1 MRASKKVSSEDVARK
16 AGVSR
21 TTVSFVLNNTPG
33 KNISEETRERVLEVA
48 RELAYVPNEQARSIA
63 MIKHH
68 SIGFFVPHTGY
79 LSSDAYVLRVIE
91 GMIPVLNK
99 NRFRLVM
106 QPLKLEQQNYLQLA
120 RKDNIDGIILMNTHD
135 GDKGL
140 AEVIEAQFP
149 LVVIGTISNQ
159 EVRQIDINNRLAAA
173 AAVDYLI
180 GLGHR
185 DIGMIVQ
192 GPLSYFAARDRF
204 EGFQSAMAAAGLGV
218 RERWVREAD
227 LSEESGHRAMTEI
240 LAGRARP
247 SAVFCG
253 NDVVAYGA
261 MQAIADAGL
270 SIPDDISLVGFDDD
284 RLSRY
289 VNPPLTTMATP
300 ATGLGAEAARTLIN
314 LLSGLEPP
322 DSKARLRTS
331 LSLRNSCR
339 RF

>member
-1 MRASKKVSSEDVARK
+1 MKASNKVSSEDVARK

-48 RELAYVPNEQARSIA
+48 RELAYVPNELARSIA

-99 NRFRLVM
+99 NRFKLVL

-135 GDKGL
+135 DDAGL
-140 AEVIEAQFP
+140 AEIIEARFP
-149 LVVIGTISNQ
+149 LVVIGTLTNQ
-159 EVRQIDINNRLAAA
+159 DVCQIDINNRSAAST
-173 AAVDYLI
+173 AVDYLI
-180 GLGHR
+180 GLGHQ

-192 GPLSYFAARDRF
+192 GPMSYFAARDRF
-204 EGFQSAMAAAGLGV
+204 EGFRDAMEASHLTV
-218 RERWVREAD
+218 KKKWVREAN
-227 LSEESGHRAMTEI
+227 LSEESGHQAMSEI
-240 LAGRARP
+240 LSAKQRP
-247 SAVFCG
+247 TAVFCG

-284 RLSRY
+284 RLSRH

-300 ATGLGAEAARTLIN
+300 ATGLGAEAVRTLISILN
-314 LLSGLEPP
+314 GLEMPN
-322 DSKARLRTS
+322 SLALLRTS
-331 LSLRNSCR
+331 LSVRNSCR
-339 RF
+339 RV